1 VTSGRENASQIKW
14 RIRHRVSGRNI
25 HYVTSTIG
33 GLMIGYEDLT
43 WNGNELRHRGRTLAT
58 IEPDAEWPNLWRV
71 RRPDGDLT
79 DMVNLTRAK
88 DAARCLALGILNT
101 REKRAVSPR
110 IRYFERAVSAAIPS
124 T

>member
-1 VTSGRENASQIKW
+1 
-14 RIRHRVSGRNI
+14 
-25 HYVTSTIG
+25 
-33 GLMIGYEDLT
+33 MIGYEDLT

-88 DAARCLALGILNT
+88 DAQVSRPRHFQYPREARGKPQDSLFRAGGICGYPEHM
-101 REKRAVSPR
+101 RQRKGPRAESMGTEPFQGGHE
-110 IRYFERAVSAAIPS
+110 YYHQ
-124 T
+124 